1 MISIYTNVA
10 DAIISVDGN
19 FIINAK
25 NETNTFRVGGGDNL
39 ITIRRDADEIAAG
52 SDANFISARGGA
64 DTIVGSHLV
73 SHCNEQAARR
83 RLSEKIDSEVDNR
96 IIKYEVSQ
104 AHS

>member
-39 ITIRRDADEIAAG
+39 ITIRRDADKIAAG

-64 DTIVGSHLV
+64 DTIVGSHFIWCRTVMNKRHGVGLV
-73 SHCNEQAARR
+73 KKLTLKLTIA
-83 RLSEKIDSEVDNR
+83 
-96 IIKYEVSQ
+96 
-104 AHS
+104 